1 MGTES
6 STQSSLRISTGV
18 RDALGFSS
26 AGRVPTLD
34 EVRRAYGPPATL
46 GAPNEEPVVAMDR
59 AMEDG
64 GVYTLLQH
72 SLQMGMYGAAS
83 NFLGYGAL
91 QSIAQNGMIRACIE
105 TVSDDMTRNW
115 IELAQEGD
123 ADDPEAEDRIQRLEK
138 AMDRMGLQKAMH
150 KAACMTGYYG
160 GCLLYL
166 DTGASGPQLKLPL
179 SLEPWSMEAKP
190 GFLRA
195 VRPID
200 PVNCF
205 PGLYN
210 ATDPLREDYYVP
222 QTWWVLG
229 QEVHASR
236 LIRVFANEPPLL
248 FRPSYNFLGIPQAQI
263 LWDYVIHFQENRDS
277 VNRLMGKFSQLV
289 FKTAMTDLL
298 TGGEKDLSQLM
309 ARLQLMA
316 QNRSN
321 DGVIAIDKDAED
333 VVKVE
338 TPMTGIT
345 DVVRQ
350 SLEIIA
356 CLNRTPAVKLLGIS
370 PQGFN
375 ATGESD
381 IRNYYDHVL
390 SQQEKVLRP
399 PLQRVLEALQVSL
412 FGKVDRS
419 LGFSFASL
427 SETDENAKVLTQQAK
442 INNLCAV
449 LDRDIID
456 ASEARQ
462 MLVSDPDSGFDGL
475 DPELP
480 EDAEGDDLLM
490 AGPAIPGEEP
500 VREEEEKLPP
510 PPRKASPTVS
520 NPALRM

>member
-1 MGTES
+1 MERS
-6 STQSSLRISTGV
+6 SSAQKLRIAPAV
-18 RDALGFSS
+18 RELLDIS
-26 AGRVPTLD
+26 APGRVPTLD
-34 EVRRAYGPPATL
+34 DVRRAYGPPATL
-46 GAPNEEPVVAMDR
+46 GAPQDKVLAMDR

-64 GVYTLLQH
+64 GVYSLLQH
-72 SLQMGMYGAAS
+72 SLQMGLYGGAS
-83 NFLGYGAL
+83 NFMGYGAL
-91 QSIAQNGMIRACIE
+91 QGIAQNGMVRACIE
-105 TVSDDMTRNW
+105 TVADDMTRAW
-115 IELAQEGD
+115 IELQQEGETDDTD
-123 ADDPEAEDRIQRLEK
+123 AQDRMARLEK
-138 AMDRMGLQKAMH
+138 AMKRMGLQKTMH
-150 KAACMTGYYG
+150 TAASLTGYYG
-160 GCLLYL
+160 GCLLFL

-179 SLEPWSMEAKP
+179 SLERWSLEAKQ
-190 GFLRA
+190 GFLRG
-195 VRPID
+195 VRAID
-200 PVNCF
+200 PVNVF

-210 ATDPLREDYYVP
+210 STDPLREDYYVP

-236 LIRVFANEPPLL
+236 LLRVYANEPPLL

-263 LWDYVIHFQENRDS
+263 LWDYVLHFQDNRDS

-289 FKTAMTDLL
+289 FKTSMTDIL
-298 TGGEKDLSQLM
+298 TGGAQDMGQLM

-321 DGVIAIDKDAED
+321 DGVVAIDKDAED

-338 TPMTGIT
+338 TPMAGVT

-356 CLNRTPAVKLLGIS
+356 ALNRTPAVKLLGIS
-370 PQGFN
+370 PSGFN

-399 PLQRVLEALQVSL
+399 PLQRILEALQVSL
-412 FGKVDRS
+412 FGEVDKS

-442 INNLCAV
+442 INNMCAV
-449 LDRDIID
+449 LDRDIVS
-456 ASEARQ
+456 AEEVRQ
-462 MLVSDPDSGFDGL
+462 LLVSDPDSGFDGL

-480 EDAEGDDLLM
+480 EDAEGDDIPLLS
-490 AGPAIPGEEP
+490 PALGEA
-500 VREEEEKLPP
+500 VAKEEEEQLPP
-510 PPRKASPTVS
+510 PPRKASPPVS
-520 NPALRM
+520 NPALR